1 LRQNGKSIDKI
12 VGYPSNILPTLLINS
27 KGQFDHEM
35 GKLLIGYNQN
45 GCKLNW
51 AVTLNELWYPTK
63 IW

>member
-45 GCKLNW
+45 GCKLN
-51 AVTLNELWYPTK
+51 
-63 IW
+63 